1 MPTQGKGPCLNNLST
16 MGQKSQAHTSH
27 GWILTDEVS
36 NPLRH
41 PKNISHALKPHAHSR
56 EGPCMNIL
64 STMGQKSQAHTS
76 HGWILTDE
84 VSNPLRHPK
93 NISHALKPHA
103 HSREGPCMNILSIM
117 GQKSQAILPTDGFW
131 PMRVPT
137 LWDTLNISHAL
148 KPHAHSREGPM
159 YEYFEH
165 NGPKV
170 TSSYFPRMDFDR
182 WGFQP
187 FETP

>member
-1 MPTQGKGPCLNNLST
+1 MYEYFEHNWPKSHRLVLPTDGFWPMKLPTLWDTLGTFPMHWNLMPTQGKGPVWIFWA
-16 MGQKSQAHTSH
+16 QWAKSHTSD

-41 PKNISHALKPHAHSR
+41 PRNISHALKPHAHSR

-64 STMGQKSQAHTS
+64 SIMGQKSQAHTS

-117 GQKSQAILPTDGFW
+117 GQKSQARTSHGWILTD
-131 PMRVPT
+131 
-137 LWDTLNISHAL
+137 
-148 KPHAHSREGPM
+148 EG
-159 YEYFEH
+159 Y
-165 NGPKV
+165 
-170 TSSYFPRMDFDR
+170 
-182 WGFQP
+182 QP